1 MINTNSKNSRIS
13 FLRRIVKTLK
23 IVNRSAIVFKYPFL
37 LSLLLI
43 SSHLHQAFEKSDE
56 LYLYDL
62 RRYLFVEEK
71 DRFPQEYVDHIS
83 ENVDVILARFGFNGA
98 VIIAQEGQILFERYN
113 GLADLRDTAAHINRN
128 TYFQLASVGKQFTA
142 IATVMLKER
151 GCFEYDDFVADYID
165 SFPYAN
171 ITIRHLLN
179 HTSGLQNYMY
189 LLDKYWQE
197 DRYPTNID
205 LVNLFNEHRLPLNFT
220 PGRRFAYSN
229 TGYAF
234 LALLVEQVSGMPF
247 SDFMRQELFI
257 PLGMN
262 NTFVYSPNNSRIDN
276 RAYGFSRRSQ
286 RNIISDD
293 IHDGIAGD
301 KGFFST
307 ARDLF
312 RWDMALTHFSPISK
326 DGMQEAVSKAVLNNG
341 REVNYGFGWRLKK
354 VNNYDFVYH
363 HGWWH
368 GFRTVYKRIPE
379 KDIVII
385 ILNNTNSNIGVITR
399 HINKLLLPDYDKSND
414 LIVDNQEF

>member
-1 MINTNSKNSRIS
+1 MINLNSTNSRIS
-13 FLRRIVKTLK
+13 FLRRIVKSLK
-23 IVNRSAIVFKYPFL
+23 IVHRSAIIFKYPFL

-43 SSHLHQAFEKSDE
+43 SSQLHQAFEKSDE
-56 LYLYDL
+56 CHIYDL

-71 DRFPQEYVDHIS
+71 DKFPQEYVDYIS

-98 VIIAQEGQILFERYN
+98 VLIAQEGQILFEKYN
-113 GLADLRDTAAHINRN
+113 GLADLRDTSSYVNSN
-128 TYFQLASVGKQFTA
+128 TLFQLASVGKQFTA

-151 GCFEYDDFVADYID
+151 GYFEYDDFVADYID
-165 SFPYAN
+165 SFPYPN

-189 LLDKYWQE
+189 LLDHYWKQ
-197 DRYPTNID
+197 DSFPKNSD
-205 LVNLFNEHRLPLNFT
+205 LVSLFAEHNLPLNFS

-234 LALLVEQVSGMPF
+234 LALLIEEVSAMPF
-247 SDFMRQELFI
+247 ADFMKQELFI

-262 NTFVYSPNNSRIDN
+262 NTFVYSPENNNIEN
-276 RAYGFSRRSQ
+276 RSFGFSRRNHRS
-286 RNIISDD
+286 IVSDD
-293 IHDGIAGD
+293 IHDGIVGD

-307 ARDLF
+307 SRDLF

-326 DGMQEAVSKAVLNNG
+326 EGMQEAVSKAVLNNG

-379 KDIVII
+379 KNIVII

-399 HINKLLLPDYDKSND
+399 NINKLLLLDFDNSNEH
-414 LIVDNQEF
+414 IADNQEF